1 MEENRKMRRFALLVA
16 ALLTVGASPAVA
28 CEPVSVYAAASTT
41 DSLTEIARA
50 FAVETGCEVMT
61 VFASSS
67 TLAKQI
73 EAGAPA
79 AIFLS
84 ANSDWMDRVEDG
96 DLLAPDTRKDI
107 LGNDLVLIAPKSEP
121 LAYRFADDASLAAA
135 IGEGRL
141 ALGNP
146 DGVPAGIYAKEAL
159 VHLGE
164 WDGVA
169 SRVIAGD
176 DVRTALAWVARGEAR
191 AGIVYRTDAQVSPDV
206 VIVDTVPEDAH
217 EPVRYPIALIEENTN
232 ETARDF
238 LAFTS
243 GATASRIF
251 ARFGFTPLGAQVN

>member
-1 MEENRKMRRFALLVA
+1 M
-16 ALLTVGASPAVA
+16 
-28 CEPVSVYAAASTT
+28 
-41 DSLTEIARA
+41 
-50 FAVETGCEVMT
+50 
-61 VFASSS
+61 
-67 TLAKQI
+67 
-73 EAGAPA
+73 
-79 AIFLS
+79 
-84 ANSDWMDRVEDG
+84 
-96 DLLAPDTRKDI
+96 
-107 LGNDLVLIAPKSEP
+107 LIAPKSEP

-146 DGVPAGIYAKEAL
+146 DGVPAGIYTKEAL

-206 VIVDTVPEDAH
+206 VIVDAVPEDAH